1 MKTSEKI
8 KTARELLD
16 ECTSLA
22 SKFANLMNDNSGI
35 LYSVVHLKEN
45 SFSFYYGPAIHGI
58 SRHVELPYTLL
69 DEPEQLKVLAEQ
81 EKEKIDRWRQ
91 ESTCKHC
98 GSFKISNVWNSGVYS

>member
-1 MKTSEKI
+1 MNTTEKI

-35 LYSVVHLKEN
+35 LYSAVHLKEN
-45 SFSFYYGPAIHGI
+45 SFSFYYGPATHGAI
-58 SRHVELPYTLL
+58 RHAELPYALL
-69 DEPEQLKVLAEQ
+69 DEPEQLGVLAEQ

-98 GSFKISNVWNSGVYS
+98 GVFKVHNTIRSKK

>member
-1 MKTSEKI
+1 MSTFEKI
-8 KTARELLD
+8 KTSLELLSQ
-16 ECTSLA
+16 CTVLA
-22 SKFANLMNDNSGI
+22 RQFVDLVDRGNS
-35 LYSVVHLKEN
+35 LYSLVNLGEN
-45 SFSFYYGPAIHGI
+45 GFAFSYGPTTHGTA
-58 SRHVELPYTLL
+58 RHAELPYALL